1 MMYCWTTAPI
11 ARGSSWPTSSS
22 SAFPIGWSS
31 ATGGWSAAY
40 LNTRGG
46 ATPRLRMCHW
56 MTSFPF
62 CSSVWRARALAV
74 LLLATGA
81 WADHDLALDERQAL
95 SAHLKT
101 AVAAADSF
109 ADRYDAEV
117 WLLDMATRLEHFISD
132 PGQRLELLRTLHR
145 EASAAGLRPDL
156 VLAVIEVESRF
167 DPRSEEHTSELQSRG
182 HLVCRLLLE
191 KKKG

>member
-1 MMYCWTTAPI
+1 
-11 ARGSSWPTSSS
+11 
-22 SAFPIGWSS
+22 
-31 ATGGWSAAY
+31 
-40 LNTRGG
+40 
-46 ATPRLRMCHW
+46 
-56 MTSFPF
+56 
-62 CSSVWRARALAV
+62 V

-167 DPRSEEHTSELQSRG
+167 DPFAISRVG
-182 HLVCRLLLE
+182 AQGLMQVMPFWKDEIGRPDDNLTDLATNLRYGCQILKFYLDLE
-191 KKKG
+191 QGNWMPALARYNGSYGQHWYPRRVLDAWASRWQAGPL